1 MPQLVIEVPDE
12 LPYILLCVSILSIEC
27 ILVQYFALLPLRAS
41 IFNGNYMYQFSKDH
55 EKMNDE
61 DAVLRPGGFPD
72 SGNGFYSDKLEYK
85 QWYELNNGIRVQA
98 NFIESMPQAICFLI
112 VGAFAFPKIALGVGA
127 LNCLTRPLYVKN
139 YLSGGPNKRLLGAV
153 GGSLPLYLL
162 GWASFAK
169 IAY

>member
-12 LPYILLCVSILSIEC
+12 LPYILLCVTILAIEC
-27 ILVQYFALLPLRAS
+27 IIVGYFAVIPARAR
-41 IFNGNYMYQFSKDH
+41 IFNIQYMSNFFDDH
-55 EKMNDE
+55 KNMSD
-61 DAVLRPGGFPD
+61 DAVPTCMPGGFPD

-112 VGAFAFPKIALGVGA
+112 VGAFAYPKIALGVGA

-139 YLSGGPNKRLLGAV
+139 YLSGGPNKRILGAV

-162 GWASFAK
+162 G
-169 IAY
+169 